1 MYRIELRVEDVLTV
15 IAAAAMLLFLGV
27 KSFGTVHLDEQ
38 RYWDFAFIVLPV
50 ALLIFRAAVRY
61 AFRPIGSHGAHT
73 LSVETGS
80 VFRDW
85 FPFLVFMLIYESFW
99 TATWAIVA
107 PVDKDAMLLRWDMTL
122 FGGTGSVWFD
132 PYVRGWLTSVLAVAY
147 FLHLVLPPV
156 MGLIWYRR
164 DLRVFRSFLLSV
176 LIVFIIGSQGYMLV
190 PAIGPGVAFPSLYHH
205 TLSGSIYT
213 NITELID
220 TVRAPRD
227 VFPSLHVGL
236 STIILWF
243 AWRRGRTAFSIFLLP
258 VVANWIST
266 LYLRAHYT
274 IDVIAGWIVA
284 AAAIWL
290 AEWSLRVEARLRSRS
305 QERTRTSR
313 DEEDLVTL

>member
-1 MYRIELRVEDVLTV
+1 MRSSTLSRIELRVEDVLTV
-15 IAAAAMLLFLGV
+15 VTAAVMLLFLGV
-27 KSFGTVHLDEQ
+27 KSFGLLHLDEA
-38 RYWDFAFIVLPV
+38 RYWDFAFILLPV

-61 AFRPIGSHGAHT
+61 AFRPIGSGGTGT
-73 LSVETGS
+73 LSAETGD

-85 FPFLVFMLIYESFW
+85 FPFLVFLLIYESFR

-107 PVDKDAMLLRWDMTL
+107 PVDKDALLLRWDLAL

-132 PYVRGWLTSVLAVAY
+132 PYVRGWLTSVLTIAY

-156 MGLIWYRR
+156 MGLLWYRR

-176 LIVFIIGSQGYMLV
+176 LIAFIIGSQGYMLV
-190 PAIGPGVAFPSLYHH
+190 PAIGPGMAFPSLYHH

-236 STIILWF
+236 STIVLWF
-243 AWRRGRTAFSIFLLP
+243 AWRRGRPVFAVFLLP

-290 AEWSLRVEARLRSRS
+290 AEWALRVEARLRGA
-305 QERTRTSR
+305 TR
-313 DEEDLVTL
+313 